1 MGTKKWYNAFV
12 SVDRPEPAASPA
24 PPDPAR
30 TVADIAASIA
40 PEPRFTTPVKNPNAF
55 DQIYSAAEITA
66 PPNGYSI
73 LKIADMLQ
81 SDLIRTAPAEMRK
94 SSILLALDA
103 AGVPLKSV
111 IEDAIRRDRA
121 LDTYERVQ
129 SQAFDALSAKK
140 AEENRQIE
148 AEIQQLT
155 NERRARIQANTEA
168 VAKERARVD
177 DWRVQKEK
185 EEQRIA
191 DAVSYFVTDN
201 PITTR
206 LSAPESGAASSRNP
220 PTPPTPKRS

>member
-12 SVDRPEPAASPA
+12 SVDRPGETEPKS
-24 PPDPAR
+24 PPDPASA
-30 TVADIAASIA
+30 VAEIAASVA
-40 PEPRFTTPVKNPNAF
+40 TETQFTTPIKNPNAF
-55 DQIYSAAEITA
+55 DQIYSAAEISA

-81 SDLIRTAPAEMRK
+81 SDLIRNASADMKK

-129 SQAFDALSAKK
+129 QKAFEELEARKS
-140 AEENRQIE
+140 EENHLIE
-148 AEIQQLT
+148 AEIERLVS
-155 NERRARIQANTEA
+155 ERRGRIQANSEA
-168 VAKERARVD
+168 VARERARVE
-177 DWRVQKEK
+177 DWRKQKEK

-191 DAVSYFVTDN
+191 DTVAYFVTEN

-206 LSAPESGAASSRNP
+206 GSVPGPSA
-220 PTPPTPKRS
+220 PTPKSS